1 MTMKRTKLQ
10 EHLQNNV
17 FQRFPMR
24 IASSTFRGRS
34 KSNHG
39 TKGIVL

>member
-17 FQRFPMR
+17 FQRFPMPELPPQHFEAVLNR
-24 IASSTFRGRS
+24 ILAR
-34 KSNHG
+34 KE
-39 TKGIVL
+39 